1 MTDAVPISQA
11 DYDLPLEKL
20 ESHLLAQRQRAAD
33 VVAAATRTWTWVRHG
48 AFLASI
54 VIVAIE
60 KLTTGK
66 VGANTAVFASVI
78 LLMVLSFVAA
88 AKTRRII
95 KGLGNGQPTP
105 KWVLKRMIRKTI
117 FKGADSLRGSARFY
131 PDRFVLEQNGSHFE
145 SDYENDK
152 IELIALTPD
161 YLQIIPVQRKD
172 VPDEVYFIPLAAV
185 DKPEELLQFLG
196 GKPNYVDAA

>member
-11 DYDLPLEKL
+11 HYDLPLEKL

-33 VVAAATRTWTWVRHG
+33 VVNAATRTWTWVRHG

-117 FKGADSLRGSARFY
+117 FKGADSLRGAARFY
-131 PDRFVLEQNGSHFE
+131 PDRFVLEQNGSRFE

-185 DKPEELLQFLG
+185 DQPEELLTFLG
-196 GKPNYVDAA
+196 GKPNYVDAV

>member
-33 VVAAATRTWTWVRHG
+33 VVNAATRTWTWVRHG

-54 VIVAIE
+54 VIVAVE

-78 LLMVLSFVAA
+78 LLMALSFVAA

-105 KWVLKRMIRKTI
+105 KWVLRRMIRKTI
-117 FKGADSLRGSARFY
+117 FKGADRLRGAARFY

-185 DKPEELLQFLG
+185 DQPEELLKFLG
-196 GKPNYVDAA
+196 GKPNYVDAV

>member
-11 DYDLPLEKL
+11 DYDLPLETL
-20 ESHLLAQRQRAAD
+20 EAHLLAQRQRAAD
-33 VVAAATRTWTWVRHG
+33 VVNAATRTWTWIRHG
-48 AFLASI
+48 SFLASI
-54 VIVAIE
+54 VIVGIE

-66 VGANTAVFASVI
+66 VGAHTAVFASVM
-78 LLMVLSFVAA
+78 LLMALSFIAA

-117 FKGADSLRGSARFY
+117 FKGAASLKGSARFY
-131 PDRFVLEQNGSHFE
+131 ADRFVLDQNGSHFE
-145 SDYENDK
+145 SAYENDK

-161 YLQIIPVQRKD
+161 YLQIIPVQRQD
-172 VPDEVYFIPLAAV
+172 VPDEVYFIPLAQV
-185 DKPEELLQFLG
+185 GQPEELLKFLG